1 MDQELKRY
9 LDEKFAGI
17 GERFTGMASET
28 TDAIDGMEERILA
41 RLDRFEAALLAAF
54 RGAPRPA
61 GLDERRI
68 LAEQRI
74 SELERKRAS

>member
-9 LDEKFAGI
+9 LDEKFARINDRFAGI
-17 GERFTGMASET
+17 AGRTV
-28 TDAIDGMEERILA
+28 DGVAERILA